1 MKLIDEM
8 NINNNLK
15 WIEYETIKFYVR
27 QIINKNNENLQD
39 KGIDNLIKYIIEEEE
54 ESKLTEV
61 IGVENKKEDDELDSE
76 NSINEIKIEQK
87 DNSKDGLSEDDEN
100 EENEGINIINNN
112 SLDINNLNFSI
123 QKNIILFFVIIHLSL
138 ILYILYYF
146 CF

>member
-112 SLDINNLNFSI
+112 SLDINNLNFCKI
-123 QKNIILFFVIIHLSL
+123 GTYMTYL
-138 ILYILYYF
+138 LYF
-146 CF
+146 

>member
-123 QKNIILFFVIIHLSL
+123 QKNIIYLTF
-138 ILYILYYF
+138 YILYF
-146 CF
+146 LVS